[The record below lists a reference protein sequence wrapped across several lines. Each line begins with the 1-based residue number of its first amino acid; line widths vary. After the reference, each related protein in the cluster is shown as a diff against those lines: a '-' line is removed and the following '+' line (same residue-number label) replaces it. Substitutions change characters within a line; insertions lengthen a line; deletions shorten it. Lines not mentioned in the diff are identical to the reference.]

1 MMGELSPRALRQ
13 IGELCARWPAIR
25 TEWAVELA
33 GLAVAAGNRPLEQD
47 REDKG
52 AARGT
57 LEKLADEV
65 QSLLIR
71 LEGLSTAESAA
82 LVAVGLNVGGKV
94 QDLRAFR
101 DCLWQAGNNLEQQ
114 TRGRPM
120 ERRTLLV
127 IEAAHELK
135 RVGLPVD
142 AKPKGAMCGVV
153 GTIAEIAGDEI
164 KDVAATVRQ
173 ALKAHKIKPAGK

>member
-1 MMGELSPRALRQ
+1 MGELTLQAQRQ
-13 IGELCARWPAIR
+13 IGTLCDRWPKIR
-25 TEWAVELA
+25 AEWVVELA
-33 GLAVAAGNRPLEQD
+33 GLALAAGKRPLEQD
-47 REDKG
+47 RKDKG

-57 LEKLADEV
+57 LKKLADEV
-65 QSLLIR
+65 QGLLNR
-71 LEGLSTAESAA
+71 LEDLSTAESAA

-101 DCLWQAGNNLEQQ
+101 DCLWHAGNNLEQQ

-127 IEAAHELK
+127 LETARELE
-135 RVGLPVD
+135 RLGLHVD
-142 AKPKGAMCGVV
+142 ARPNGALCGVV

-164 KDVAATVRQ
+164 KDVAATVRNV
-173 ALKAHKIKPAGK
+173 LKARKIQPAGK